1 MRPHVEG
8 LARRGVGAVAV
19 DLPRRGQAVV
29 RAEQAVATFLAVSGT
44 GPEVV
49 VGGQSYGGRVASPV
63 AAEHPFAALLCCS
76 YPLHRPG
83 QPEGEAR
90 IAHWPRIRC
99 PVLLLSGEKDP
110 LARVDLLRQAVGR
123 LPRGTLVTYPGAGHS
138 MKGAVL
144 EQALDAV
151 AAFLAALKVL

>member
-8 LARRGVGAVAV
+8 LARRGVSAIAV
-19 DLPRRGQAVV
+19 DLPRG
-29 RAEQAVATFLAVSGT
+29 RAEQAVAAFLAASGS

-49 VGGQSYGGRVASPV
+49 VGGQSYGGRVASLA
-63 AAEHPFAALLCCS
+63 AAEHPFAALVCFS

-90 IAHWPRIRC
+90 AAHWPRIRC

-110 LARVDLLRQAVGR
+110 LARVDLLRQALGR
-123 LPRGTLVTYPGAGHS
+123 LRQGTLVTYPGAGHS
-138 MKGAVL
+138 LKGPLL

-151 AAFLAALKVL
+151 AAFLLKTV